1 MFLSIFR
8 KVFGSW
14 NDWLLK
20 KLCKNVDVINVLEV
34 EYEKFFDEV
43 LKVKIEE
50 FKGCIE
56 KGEIFDDILNEVF
69 VMVREVSKCVY
80 GMCYFDV

>member
-1 MFLSIFR
+1 MFLSIFW
-8 KVFGSW
+8 KVFGSR

-34 EYEKFFDEV
+34 EFEKFFDEV
-43 LKVKIEE
+43 LKVKIDE
-50 FKGCIE
+50 FKVCIE
-56 KGEIFDDILNEVF
+56 KGEIFDDIFVEVF
-69 VMVREVSKCVY
+69 VIVCEVSKCVY